1 MNDSSLFES
10 SGMAHMNAAHNSLF
24 AVPDS
29 TLEIAINNF
38 KGDNLS
44 GLSSGLPASISGWG
58 VGMSTVPFDLST
70 DASSE
75 GRNLGDDSSALT
87 TSEDPDAASYGIALT
102 CTVSAGVG
110 IAESS
115 SDDPDDPDHPII
127 VIFKNDK
134 PNSYVEKN
142 AAMIYNSLH
151 GSSNKSFKYP
161 AVISESPDSFEIVS
175 EVFNGKSFEK
185 IKDVLDIWEYILEE
199 HVQDD
204 NSF

>member
-102 CTVSAGVG
+102 CTVGAGIG
-110 IAESS
+110 IAASS
-115 SDDPDDPDHPII
+115 PDGDGPII
-127 VIFKNDK
+127 LFFKNDK

-151 GSSNKSFKYP
+151 GNSNKSLKYP
-161 AVISESPDSFEIVS
+161 AVISESPDGFETAS
-175 EVFNGKSFEK
+175 KVFSGKSFEK
-185 IKDVLDIWEYILEE
+185 IKDILDIWEYILEE
-199 HVQDD
+199 HVQND
-204 NSF
+204 NSL